1 MNETV
6 KSGPRFYFALPR
18 FIALLRGGDTRRAET
33 NAMEAWFVGLM
44 MYLIHYLFFAH
55 FIPPRLSPW
64 LTALLLIVLAFWVWL
79 FWLLLLYLNSVFIH
93 LVRLGG
99 LFRTIS
105 TRRAQ
110 SILWGIFTTVMACA
124 LLQDS
129 PWVREIGAIWLVAV
143 TLNLASAAV
152 LAFCNATR
160 LSGK

>member
-6 KSGPRFYFALPR
+6 NSGPRFYFSLPR

-33 NAMEAWFVGLM
+33 NVMEAWFAGLM

-79 FWLLLLYLNSVFIH
+79 FWLLLLYLNSVIIN
-93 LVRLGG
+93 LLRLGG
-99 LFRTIS
+99 LFRTVA
-105 TRRAQ
+105 TRRTQ
-110 SILWGIFTTVMACA
+110 SILWGIITTAMACE
-124 LLQDS
+124 LLKDS

-143 TLNLASAAV
+143 ALNLASAAV
-152 LAFCNATR
+152 LAFSNATR
-160 LSGK
+160 RSGQ